1 MKMIR
6 HFFCLFFLCLLLTPA
21 IADDTAHVK
30 AILDGDTLIL
40 EDGRRVRYLGVNTPE
55 WQEPFSI
62 KAKRFNKS
70 LVEGRTVRLEFD
82 KRKMDGYGR
91 LLAYVFVEGAM
102 VNEKILEEGLGHAFF
117 FPPNNRY
124 NAKFLDIQKKAK
136 AGRKGMW
143 AKYDES
149 VTLKITQLR
158 PSEYEKGKWSS
169 AYVRVVN
176 LAVDKVSLK
185 GYALSNGS
193 EKRYVFPDY
202 TLEPGFTVV
211 ISEEEGKDGY
221 NRDNQLSLHWKELS
235 TAWKKNQG
243 KAILTSPEKNVIG
256 VYRYKGRRIFYD
268 TSDKKDLI
276 YGGEY
281 LSD

>member
-1 MKMIR
+1 
-6 HFFCLFFLCLLLTPA
+6 
-21 IADDTAHVK
+21 
-30 AILDGDTLIL
+30 
-40 EDGRRVRYLGVNTPE
+40 
-55 WQEPFSI
+55 
-62 KAKRFNKS
+62 
-70 LVEGRTVRLEFD
+70 
-82 KRKMDGYGR
+82 
-91 LLAYVFVEGAM
+91 
-102 VNEKILEEGLGHAFF
+102 
-117 FPPNNRY
+117 
-124 NAKFLDIQKKAK
+124 
-136 AGRKGMW
+136 MW

-149 VTLKITQLR
+149 VTLKITRLR

-235 TAWKKNQG
+235 TAWKNNQG

-268 TSDKKDLI
+268 TSN
-276 YGGEY
+276 
-281 LSD
+281 